1 MSESR
6 FVLADSYEGLLEQ
19 ARDSWEEGDL
29 AGAETFYRR
38 LVEKLGRL
46 SDPVLAR
53 RPELQDMHR
62 EARLEFS
69 VLLSEQGRYAEA
81 IEVEEVL
88 LNTHPDEAV
97 FWRTDLAI
105 LRLAKGETEAG
116 LAELQTLAEKNPGD
130 PSGWLVLGRE
140 MRIEGRFGE
149 SQAALDRAWE
159 VGREADPQMLALI
172 HYERFRLFKEM
183 GRLDDALAAWE
194 ESVKLDADL
203 KVTIRQVYQMLTQ
216 AGRYSEALGYVAR
229 DDNEMQAGFQRGLI
243 ASLRG
248 EPAKARQEWQK
259 VAEMDPDEFEFGHD
273 TWVESVLRLGDP
285 VPALNWLR
293 TALREFRNVRLLVLA
308 GIGWAMQHNH
318 QLAAKLFQGA
328 ISILRTSRPSK
339 QKLDSAE
346 WRLLDS
352 LIVDEETKAALKPYF
367 AVVETV
373 WG

>member
-6 FVLADSYEGLLEQ
+6 FVLAGSYEGLLKQ

-29 AGAETFYRR
+29 VGAEAFYRR

-46 SDPVLAR
+46 SDRVLAR

-116 LAELQTLAEKNPGD
+116 LTELQTLAEKNPGD

-149 SQAALDRAWE
+149 SQAALDRALE
-159 VGREADPQMLALI
+159 VGREADPRTLALI

-203 KVTIRQVYQMLTQ
+203 KVTIRQVYRMLTQ

-259 VAEMDPDEFEFGHD
+259 VAEMDPGEFEFGHD
-273 TWVESVLRLGDP
+273 AWVESVLRLGDP

>member
-6 FVLADSYEGLLEQ
+6 FVLAGSYEGLLEQ

-46 SDPVLAR
+46 SDRVLAR

-88 LNTHPDEAV
+88 LNTHPEEAV
-97 FWRTDLAI
+97 LWRTDLAI
-105 LRLAKGETEAG
+105 LRMAKGETEAG
-116 LAELQTLAEKNPGD
+116 LTELRALAEEDPGD
-130 PSGWLVLGRE
+130 PNGWLVLGRE

-308 GIGWAMQHNH
+308 GIGWAMQHNY

>member
-46 SDPVLAR
+46 SDRVLAR

-88 LNTHPDEAV
+88 LNTHPEEAV
-97 FWRTDLAI
+97 LWRTDLAI
-105 LRLAKGETEAG
+105 LRMAKGETEAG
-116 LAELQTLAEKNPGD
+116 LTELRALAEEDPGD
-130 PSGWLVLGRE
+130 PNGWLVLGRE

-149 SQAALDRAWE
+149 SQAALDRALE

-308 GIGWAMQHNH
+308 GIGWAMQHNY